1 MSNNNQNNQ
10 SVTLQTAVLM
20 QVQEFANNNQQF
32 SVHNITQA
40 LRKKTSQGE
49 IDIPEAQVAG
59 ASFRYDIPHSKIK
72 ALFDEL
78 WRTGVF
84 DPNFTLSRKFN
95 GMYFEYTPSMANNAN
110 MAAPVISQSS
120 NQSYI
125 PSTPTPVVS
134 TNTPQSINN
143 STSKPTVAQ
152 ITSRIEAYLDNCS
165 NRNFRPTIKQVQ
177 SAIKRNVSTGWTCE
191 ELKDVI
197 ESLGYNLIANPDP
210 DYTSALQVETI

>member
-1 MSNNNQNNQ
+1 MSNNNNQ

-20 QVQEFANNNQQF
+20 QVREFANNNQQF
-32 SVHNITQA
+32 SVHDITCE
-40 LRKKTSQGE
+40 LRTKTSRGE
-49 IDIPEAQVAG
+49 IDIPEVQVAG

-84 DPNFTLSRKFN
+84 DPNFTLTRKFT
-95 GMYFEYTPSMANNAN
+95 GMFWEYTPSLVNNVC
-110 MAAPVISQSS
+110 APVVSQPIT
-120 NQSYI
+120 NQSYSAPTQAPI
-125 PSTPTPVVS
+125 TNIAPTPAVS
-134 TNTPQSINN
+134 MG
-143 STSKPTVAQ
+143 KPTVAQ
-152 ITSRIEAYLDNCS
+152 VTPRIEMYLDNCA

-177 SAIKRNVSTGWTCE
+177 SAIKRDVSTGWTCE